1 MGKSAAFKNDIQELI
16 FFGTAI
22 PGIAQNHASPATVY
36 WLSLHVTD
44 PTAGNQAT
52 GEVSYPG
59 YGRVAV
65 VRTTSGWEVVDNV
78 AGLINNV
85 DFPECTGAASLSAAY
100 AGIGTSQTGTGYL
113 MLVGALNPAIA
124 ISLGTTPRIGDTS
137 TITEL

>member
-22 PGIAQNHASPATVY
+22 AGIAQNHASPVTQY
-36 WLSLHVTD
+36 WLSLHTAD

-52 GEVSYPG
+52 SEVSYPS
-59 YGRVAV
+59 YARVAV
-65 VRTTSGWEVVDNV
+65 VRSASGWEVADNV
-78 AGLINNV
+78 AGLLNNV
-85 DFPECTGAASLSAAY
+85 DFPECTGAVSVSAAY

-113 MLVGALNPAIA
+113 MLVGTLSPAIA